1 MKKNEDRS
9 RMRPLA
15 FIGALSRAVLR
26 IFRTLSFVETVER
39 MAVPPGGGPAP
50 GRAMINS
57 HYKEAAMKRI
67 LSLGVL
73 LLLPAFLPAQE
84 TALRLDDLLKQALE
98 RNPKIRAAGYEAD
111 ASSFRIPQ
119 EKSLPDPMLGLGL
132 KNMGFPEFTVGKEI
146 MSGIGLSF
154 SQAIPFPGK
163 LRLKGEIAAK
173 AFERQK
179 EIRNSI
185 VLSVLREVKTA
196 YFELFALHK
205 SVAILREQK
214 DLLQKALELTATMY
228 SVGSGVQ
235 SDVLKA
241 QVEVSRM
248 DEMITPMAE
257 MIKSLDVRLN
267 LLLDL
272 PADSP
277 LGMPQNQGVESL
289 SLSLDEIKQSADLN
303 SPMVK
308 EASLMVEEGAK
319 MVDLSRKERSPNFV
333 VEGGWDFKG
342 RLTGMYE
349 VMVGVEIPLYLKT
362 KQAKMLEESLARLAG
377 SKSGLS
383 STKNDLTFML
393 TEDYLKA
400 RSAENLI
407 KLYKDRIIPQA
418 ALTVESS
425 MAGYQVGKTDF
436 LALLSDINTLFSYK
450 MAYFRELVGLWSSIA
465 RLEEYSAM
473 EIVNWGGTHEDIN

>member
-1 MKKNEDRS
+1 
-9 RMRPLA
+9 
-15 FIGALSRAVLR
+15 
-26 IFRTLSFVETVER
+26 
-39 MAVPPGGGPAP
+39 
-50 GRAMINS
+50 
-57 HYKEAAMKRI
+57 MKR
-67 LSLGVL
+67 SLLFGFL
-73 LLLPAFLPAQE
+73 ILLLPALLPAQD
-84 TALRLDDLLKQALE
+84 TPLRLDDLLKQALE
-98 RNPKIRAAGYEAD
+98 RNPQIRAAGQQAD

-119 EKSLPDPMLGLGL
+119 EKSLPDPMVSLGL
-132 KNMGFPEFTVGKEI
+132 KNMGFPQFTVGKEI

-163 LRLKGEIAAK
+163 LRLKGEIAEK

-179 EIRNSI
+179 QVRDSI
-185 VLSVLREVKTA
+185 VLGVLKEVKTA
-196 YFELFALHK
+196 YFELYGLHK
-205 SVAILREQK
+205 SIAILQEQRA
-214 DLLQKALELTATMY
+214 LMQKAQELTETMY
-228 SVGSGVQ
+228 SVGTGVQ

-257 MIKSLDVRLN
+257 MIKALDARLN

-272 PADSP
+272 PADNP
-277 LGMPQNQGVESL
+277 VGMPQDQGVEGL
-289 SLSLDEIKQSADLN
+289 SVSLDEIKRAAGAN

-362 KQAKMLEESLARLAG
+362 KQAKMLEESLARLAS

-383 STKNDLTFML
+383 STRNDVAFML
-393 TEDYLKA
+393 TEDFLKA
-400 RSAENLI
+400 KSAENLI

-450 MAYFRELVGLWSSIA
+450 MAHYRELVGLWSSIA
-465 RLEEYSAM
+465 RLEESSAM
-473 EIVNWGGTHEDIN
+473 EIVNWGGTHEDVK

>member
-1 MKKNEDRS
+1 MKK
-9 RMRPLA
+9 
-15 FIGALSRAVLR
+15 ALLISAL
-26 IFRTLSFVETVER
+26 I
-39 MAVPPGGGPAP
+39 
-50 GRAMINS
+50 
-57 HYKEAAMKRI
+57 
-67 LSLGVL
+67 
-73 LLLPAFLPAQE
+73 LLPALLPAQE
-84 TALRLDDLLKQALE
+84 SALRLEDLLKQALE
-98 RNPKIRAAGYEAD
+98 RNPKIRAAGFEAD
-111 ASSFRIPQ
+111 ASSFRVPQ
-119 EKSLPDPMLGLGL
+119 EKSLPDPMVGLGL
-132 KNMGFPEFTVGKEI
+132 KNMGFPQFTVGKEV
-146 MSGIGLSF
+146 MSGIGLTF

-163 LRLKGEIAAK
+163 LRLKGEIAEK

-179 EIRNSI
+179 QVRDSVALD
-185 VLSVLREVKTA
+185 VLMEVKTA
-196 YFELFALHK
+196 YFELYGLHK
-205 SVAILREQK
+205 SIAILQEQK
-214 DLLQKALELTATMY
+214 ALMKKALELTETMY

-241 QVEVSRM
+241 HVEVSRM

-257 MIKSLDVRLN
+257 MIKALNARLN

-277 LGMPQNQGVESL
+277 LGMPQDQGVESL
-289 SLSLDEIKQSADLN
+289 PMSLEDIKKAAEEN

-319 MVDLSRKERSPNFV
+319 MVDLSKKERSPNFV

-349 VMVGVEIPLYLKT
+349 VMIGVEIPLYLKT

-383 STKNDLTFML
+383 STKNDVAFML
-393 TEDYLKA
+393 TEDFLKA

-418 ALTVESS
+418 ALTVEST

-436 LALLSDINTLFSYK
+436 MALLSDINTLFSYR
-450 MAYFRELVGLWSSIA
+450 MAYYRELVGLWSSIA
-465 RLEEYSAM
+465 RLEEYSAT
-473 EIVNWGGTHEDIN
+473 EIVNWGGNHEDVK

>member
-1 MKKNEDRS
+1 
-9 RMRPLA
+9 
-15 FIGALSRAVLR
+15 
-26 IFRTLSFVETVER
+26 
-39 MAVPPGGGPAP
+39 
-50 GRAMINS
+50 
-57 HYKEAAMKRI
+57 MKRS
-67 LSLGVL
+67 SLFSFL
-73 LLLPAFLPAQE
+73 LILLPALLPAQD

-98 RNPKIRAAGYEAD
+98 RNPRIRAAGQEAD

-119 EKSLPDPMLGLGL
+119 EKSLPDPMVSLGL
-132 KNMGFPEFTVGKEI
+132 KNMGFPQFTVGKEI

-163 LRLKGEIAAK
+163 LRLKGEIAEK

-179 EIRNSI
+179 QVRDSV
-185 VLSVLREVKTA
+185 VLGVLKDVKTA
-196 YFELFALHK
+196 YFELYALHK
-205 SVAILREQK
+205 SIAILQE
-214 DLLQKALELTATMY
+214 QKALMQKALDLTETMY
-228 SVGSGVQ
+228 SVGTGVQ

-257 MIKSLDVRLN
+257 MITALDARLN

-272 PADSP
+272 PADNP
-277 LGMPQNQGVESL
+277 LGMPQDQGVESL
-289 SLSLDEIKQSADLN
+289 SISLEEIRKAAEAN

-362 KQAKMLEESLARLAG
+362 KQAKMLEESLARLAS

-383 STKNDLTFML
+383 STRNDVAFML
-393 TEDYLKA
+393 TEDFLKA

-407 KLYKDRIIPQA
+407 RLYKDRIIPQA
-418 ALTVESS
+418 SLTVESS

-450 MAYFRELVGLWSSIA
+450 MAYYRELVGLWSSIA
-465 RLEEYSAM
+465 RLEESSAM
-473 EIVNWGGTHEDIN
+473 EIVNWGGTHEDVK

>member
-1 MKKNEDRS
+1 
-9 RMRPLA
+9 
-15 FIGALSRAVLR
+15 
-26 IFRTLSFVETVER
+26 
-39 MAVPPGGGPAP
+39 
-50 GRAMINS
+50 
-57 HYKEAAMKRI
+57 MKRI
-67 LSLGVL
+67 PLLGVL
-73 LLLPAFLPAQE
+73 ILLPALLSAQE

-98 RNPKIRAAGYEAD
+98 RNPKIRAAGYDAD

-119 EKSLPDPMLGLGL
+119 EKSLPDPMVGLGL

-163 LRLKGEIAAK
+163 LRLKGEIAEK
-173 AFERQK
+173 AFERTKQ
-179 EIRNSI
+179 IRNSV
-185 VLSVLREVKTA
+185 VLGVLKDVKMA
-196 YFELFALHK
+196 YFELYALHK
-205 SVAILREQK
+205 SIAILQE
-214 DLLQKALELTATMY
+214 QKALLQRASDLTGTMY

-241 QVEVSRM
+241 QVEVLRM

-257 MIKSLDVRLN
+257 MIKSLDARIN

-272 PADSP
+272 PADGP
-277 LGMPQNQGVESL
+277 LGIPQDQGVESL
-289 SLSLDEIKQSADLN
+289 RMSLEEIKKAAEVN

-333 VEGGWDFKG
+333 LGGGWDFKG

-349 VMVGVEIPLYLKT
+349 VMVGVEIPLYLKN
-362 KQAKMLEESLARLAG
+362 KQAKMLEESLARLES
-377 SKSGLS
+377 SKSGLN
-383 STKNDLTFML
+383 STKNDVTFML

-418 ALTVESS
+418 TLTVESS

-436 LALLSDINTLFSYK
+436 LALLSDINTLFSYR
-450 MAYFRELVGLWSSIA
+450 MAYYRELVGLWSSIA
-465 RLEEYSAM
+465 RMEEYSAM
-473 EIVNWGGTHEDIN
+473 EIVNWGGTHEDVK

>member
-1 MKKNEDRS
+1 
-9 RMRPLA
+9 
-15 FIGALSRAVLR
+15 
-26 IFRTLSFVETVER
+26 
-39 MAVPPGGGPAP
+39 
-50 GRAMINS
+50 
-57 HYKEAAMKRI
+57 MKRT
-67 LSLGVL
+67 SLFGVL
-73 LLLPAFLPAQE
+73 ILLPALLPAQE
-84 TALRLDDLLKQALE
+84 SALRLDDLLKQALE
-98 RNPKIRAAGYEAD
+98 RNPKIRAAGFEAD

-119 EKSLPDPMLGLGL
+119 EKSLPDPMVGLGL
-132 KNMGFPEFTVGKEI
+132 KNMGFPEFTVGKEVE
-146 MSGIGLSF
+146 SGIGLSF

-163 LRLKGEIAAK
+163 LRLKGEIAEK

-179 EIRNSI
+179 QIRNSVI
-185 VLSVLREVKTA
+185 LGVLKDVKTA
-196 YFELFALHK
+196 YFELYALHK
-205 SVAILREQK
+205 SIAILQEQK
-214 DLLQKALELTATMY
+214 ALLQKALELTETMY

-241 QVEVSRM
+241 HVEVSRM

-257 MIKSLDVRLN
+257 MIKALNARIN

-272 PADSP
+272 PADRP
-277 LGMPQNQGVESL
+277 LGMPQDQGVESL
-289 SLSLDEIKQSADLN
+289 PMPLEEIKKAAEAN

-333 VEGGWDFKG
+333 LGGGWDFKG

-362 KQAKMLEESLARLAG
+362 KQAKMLEESLARLE
-377 SKSGLS
+377 SSRNGLN
-383 STKNDLTFML
+383 STKNDVTFML

-400 RSAENLI
+400 RSAGSLI
-407 KLYKDRIIPQA
+407 GLYKDRIIPLA

-425 MAGYQVGKTDF
+425 LAGYQVGKTDF

-450 MAYFRELVGLWSSIA
+450 MAYYRELVGLWSSIA
-465 RLEEYSAM
+465 RMEENSAM
-473 EIVNWGGTHEDIN
+473 EIVNWGGTHEDVK

>member
-1 MKKNEDRS
+1 MEAIMKKS
-9 RMRPLA
+9 PL
-15 FIGALSRAVLR
+15 FGFLI
-26 IFRTLSFVETVER
+26 
-39 MAVPPGGGPAP
+39 
-50 GRAMINS
+50 
-57 HYKEAAMKRI
+57 
-67 LSLGVL
+67 
-73 LLLPAFLPAQE
+73 LLLPALLPAQD

-98 RNPKIRAAGYEAD
+98 RNPKIRAAGFEAD

-119 EKSLPDPMLGLGL
+119 ERSLPDPMVGLGL

-163 LRLKGEIAAK
+163 LRLKGEIAEK

-179 EIRNSI
+179 QVRNSV
-185 VLSVLREVKTA
+185 VLGVLKDVKTA
-196 YFELFALHK
+196 YFELYALHK
-205 SVAILREQK
+205 SIAILEE
-214 DLLQKALELTATMY
+214 QKALMQKAQELTETMY
-228 SVGSGVQ
+228 SVGNGVQ

-241 QVEVSRM
+241 GVEVSRM
-248 DEMITPMAE
+248 DEMIMPMAE
-257 MIKSLDVRLN
+257 MIKALDARIN

-272 PADSP
+272 PADRP
-277 LGMPQNQGVESL
+277 LGIPQDQGIESL
-289 SLSLDEIKQSADLN
+289 PMSLEEIKKAADAN

-333 VEGGWDFKG
+333 VGGGWDFKG

-383 STKNDLTFML
+383 STKNDVAFML
-393 TEDYLKA
+393 TEDFLKA

-418 ALTVESS
+418 ALTVEST

-436 LALLSDINTLFSYK
+436 MALLSDINTLFSYR
-450 MAYFRELVGLWSSIA
+450 MAYYRELVGLWSSIA
-465 RLEEYSAM
+465 RLEEYSAT
-473 EIVNWGGTHEDIN
+473 EIVNWGGTHEDVK

>member
-1 MKKNEDRS
+1 
-9 RMRPLA
+9 
-15 FIGALSRAVLR
+15 
-26 IFRTLSFVETVER
+26 
-39 MAVPPGGGPAP
+39 
-50 GRAMINS
+50 
-57 HYKEAAMKRI
+57 MKRTP
-67 LSLGVL
+67 LLGVL
-73 LLLPAFLPAQE
+73 ILLPALLSAQE

-98 RNPKIRAAGYEAD
+98 RNPKIRAAGHEAD

-119 EKSLPDPMLGLGL
+119 EKSLPDPMVGLGL
-132 KNMGFPEFTVGKEI
+132 KNMGFPEFTVGKEV

-163 LRLKGEIAAK
+163 LRLKGEIAEK
-173 AFERQK
+173 AFERTKQV
-179 EIRNSI
+179 RNSV
-185 VLSVLREVKTA
+185 VLGVLKDVKTA
-196 YFELFALHK
+196 YFELYALHK
-205 SVAILREQK
+205 SIAILQEQK
-214 DLLQKALELTATMY
+214 ALLQKALDLTGTMY

-241 QVEVSRM
+241 QVEVLRM
-248 DEMITPMAE
+248 DEMIMPMAE
-257 MIKSLDVRLN
+257 MIKSLDARIN

-272 PADSP
+272 PADRP
-277 LGMPQNQGVESL
+277 LGMPQDQGVESL
-289 SLSLDEIKQSADLN
+289 PMSLEDIKKAAEAN

-333 VEGGWDFKG
+333 LEGGWEFKG

-349 VMVGVEIPLYLKT
+349 VMVGVEIPLYLKD
-362 KQAKMLEESLARLAG
+362 KQAKMLEESLARLES
-377 SKSGLS
+377 SKSGLN
-383 STKNDLTFML
+383 STKNDVAFML
-393 TEDYLKA
+393 TEDFLKA

-407 KLYKDRIIPQA
+407 KLYEDGIIPQA
-418 ALTVESS
+418 TLTVESS

-436 LALLSDINTLFSYK
+436 LALLSDINTLFSYR

-473 EIVNWGGTHEDIN
+473 EIVNWGGAHEDVK